1 MNLEIHMLV
10 QLWNSFPPDLR
21 STKQKITEDVFV
33 KKKIRNITM
42 AERAEN
48 VYHVTGQNLHFAHA
62 PYNKNKELKI
72 VGNE

>member
-1 MNLEIHMLV
+1 
-10 QLWNSFPPDLR
+10 
-21 STKQKITEDVFV
+21 
-33 KKKIRNITM
+33 M

-48 VYHVTGQNLHFAHA
+48 VYHVTGQNLHFAHT

>member
-1 MNLEIHMLV
+1 MLV

-21 STKQKITEDVFV
+21 STKQKIIQTNITEDVFV